1 MTGIVELTAVTRRYS
16 GVDRLA
22 VSSVDLTVA
31 GGEFLAVMG
40 PSGSGKS
47 TLLNLIAGMDR
58 PDAGTVSVDGV
69 EVSAMTEAEAARF
82 RRRHLGFIFQFFHL
96 LPTLT
101 VLENVLIPAQLGG
114 RASGAASRRARE
126 LLGEL
131 GVGDQARAYP
141 ARLSGG
147 QQQRV
152 AAARA
157 LINEP
162 RLLLADEPTG
172 ALDSESGAQV
182 MDLLG
187 RLHGAGRT
195 VVLVTHGAALAAR
208 HAERL
213 ISLRDGRVV
222 GDSRLTPSAAASAD
236 LVRVGSRE
244 PSA

>member
-1 MTGIVELTAVTRRYS
+1 VTGILELTAVTRRYS

-22 VSSVDLTVA
+22 VDSVDLTVA
-31 GGEFLAVMG
+31 AGEFLVVMG

-58 PDAGTVSVDGV
+58 PDAGTVSVDGA

-101 VLENVLIPAQLGG
+101 VLDNVLIPAQLGG
-114 RASGAASRRARE
+114 RASGAASLRARE
-126 LLGEL
+126 LLAEL
-131 GVGDQARAYP
+131 GLGGQAGACP

-152 AAARA
+152 AVARA

-187 RLHGAGRT
+187 RLHTAGRT
-195 VVLVTHGAALAAR
+195 VVLVTHDPALAAR
-208 HAERL
+208 HAERV

-222 GDSRLTPSAAASAD
+222 DDTRLTQGAAPSAA
-236 LVRVGSRE
+236 LVRFGARE